1 MRLTASTR
9 DVDKSRVSRL
19 LLAWLDGDKL
29 ALDVVLEEA
38 MAEPTGTPGLLF
50 ALTGFAAELAER
62 CVPDVRDQLRA
73 SLLPDLDDGGPPDAA

>member
-9 DVDKSRVSRL
+9 DVDKSRASRL

-29 ALDVVLEEA
+29 ALDVVLAEA
-38 MAEPTGTPGLLF
+38 MAGPVGVPGLLF